1 MSTIAPMPPMAS
13 VPSCVEWRLLNRKL
27 WVGRRD
33 GRPVGT
39 VEHGRRYL
47 ALGIDG
53 ETIGAYRT
61 LEEAQAAVAAP
72 ERRQQAEPQHV
83 RRSWTG
89 VTFVALLSLSTAA
102 LLGIYAFLGL

>member
-1 MSTIAPMPPMAS
+1 MSTIAPMPQTAS

-39 VEHGRRYL
+39 IEHGRRYL
-47 ALGIDG
+47 ALGTDG
-53 ETIGAYRT
+53 ETIGAFRT

-72 ERRQQAEPQHV
+72 ERLQQAEPQRV
-83 RRSWTG
+83 RRSWSG
-89 VTFVALLSLSTAA
+89 ITFVALLSVSTAA
-102 LLGIYAFLGL
+102 LLGVYAFLGL

>member
-1 MSTIAPMPPMAS
+1 MTTLAPMPPKAS

-33 GRPVGT
+33 GRPVGM
-39 VEHGRRYL
+39 VEHGHRYL
-47 ALGIDG
+47 ALGTDG
-53 ETIGAYRT
+53 ESLGAYRT

-72 ERRQQAEPQHV
+72 EGHHQIDPSRT

-89 VTFVALLSLSTAA
+89 VTFVALLSVSTAA

>member
-1 MSTIAPMPPMAS
+1 MSTTIAFAQHMAS
-13 VPSCVEWRLLNRKL
+13 VPGDVEWRALGRDL

-47 ALGIDG
+47 ALDVDG
-53 ETIGAYRT
+53 ESLGAYCT
-61 LEEAQAAVAAP
+61 LEEAQTAVAAP
-72 ERRQQAEPQHV
+72 EGRRQTPRD

-89 VTFVALLSLSTAA
+89 VAFVALLSVSTAA
-102 LLGIYAFLGL
+102 LLGLYAFLVL

>member
-72 ERRQQAEPQHV
+72 EGRRPAEPQ
-83 RRSWTG
+83 RTRSWAG
-89 VTFVALLSLSTAA
+89 VTFVALLSVSTAA
-102 LLGIYAFLGL
+102 LLGVYAFLGL